1 MLKTMSPPHIS
12 KLTFA
17 TLLFP
22 LALVLFEFAVY
33 LGNDLIQ
40 PAMLGV
46 TRDFGVSSSWAPSS
60 MSFYLLG
67 GGCIAW
73 LMGPLSDRIGRKKIL
88 LAGALFFAVTCLLI
102 LFTQNIQSFLG
113 LRFLQGMGL
122 TVISAVGYAAVQE
135 NFEERTAIKVMAI
148 MGNMTLFAPLLGPLV
163 GSLMIDHVSWHWG
176 FIGIAILALLG
187 WFGLKVAMPAD
198 QKANLTQKPMSS
210 IWSDFKKVFS
220 NKQFV
225 IMTSALPMACL
236 PIMLWIALS
245 PVMLVENLGFSGM
258 QYGMAQVPVL
268 GALILGS
275 VILVKII
282 DKYPLGQTILF
293 GLPTML
299 VGALII
305 LIGLFVPTYFVWT
318 LIIGMTIMSFG
329 EGVCFSVLYRL
340 AMMSSDVSKG
350 TVASAMS
357 MIMMFSYFVV
367 LEVSRMLF
375 EAYDLMAFSLCSLAL
390 VLMWF
395 TLPRTMLKKVMLE
408 RKEKGQF

>member
-1 MLKTMSPPHIS
+1 MLKTMSPPQIS

-102 LFTQNIQSFLG
+102 LFTQNIQNFLG

-135 NFEERTAIKVMAI
+135 NFEERSAIKVMAI
-148 MGNMTLFAPLLGPLV
+148 MGNMTLFAPLLGPLI
-163 GSLMIDHVSWHWG
+163 GSLMIDHMSWHWG

-187 WFGLKVAMPAD
+187 WLGLKVAMPAD
-198 QKANLTQKPMSS
+198 QKANLMQKPMSS
-210 IWSDFKKVFS
+210 IWNDFKTVFK

-225 IMTSALPMACL
+225 IMTLALPMACL

-258 QYGMAQVPVL
+258 QYGLAQIPVL

-275 VILVKII
+275 VILMKII

-305 LIGLFVPTYFVWT
+305 LSGLLMPTYFVWT

-329 EGVCFSVLYRL
+329 EGICFSVLYRL

-395 TLPRTMLKKVMLE
+395 TWPRAMLKKVMQE

>member
-1 MLKTMSPPHIS
+1 MSPPHIS

-17 TLLFP
+17 TFLFP

-46 TRDFGVSSSWAPSS
+46 TRDFGVSSAWAPSS

-88 LAGALFFAVTCLLI
+88 LAGALFFAITCLLI

-163 GSLMIDHVSWHWG
+163 GSLLIDHVSWHWG

-187 WFGLKVAMPAD
+187 WLGLKVAMPAD
-198 QKANLTQKPMSS
+198 QKENLTQKPMSS
-210 IWSDFKKVFS
+210 IWSDFKTVFN

-305 LIGLFVPTYFVWT
+305 LIGLFIPTYFVWT

-329 EGVCFSVLYRL
+329 EGICFSVLYRL

>member
-1 MLKTMSPPHIS
+1 MSSPQIS

-46 TRDFGVSSSWAPSS
+46 TRDFGVSSAWSPAA

-73 LMGPLSDRIGRKKIL
+73 LMGPLSDRIGRKKVL

-102 LFTQNIQSFLG
+102 LWTQNIQSFLA

-122 TVISAVGYAAVQE
+122 TVISAVGYAAIQE
-135 NFEERTAIKVMAI
+135 NFEERNAIKVMAI
-148 MGNMTLFAPLLGPLV
+148 MGNMTLFAPLLGPII
-163 GSLMIDHVSWHWG
+163 GAFMIDYVSWHWG
-176 FIGIAILALLG
+176 FVGIAVLALLG
-187 WFGLKVAMPAD
+187 WLGLKIAMPSD
-198 QKANLTQKPMSS
+198 QEANLVKQPMSH
-210 IWSDFKKVFS
+210 IWTDFKTIYK
-220 NKQFV
+220 NKQFL
-225 IMTSALPMACL
+225 IMTSALPLACL

-245 PVMLVENLGFSGM
+245 PLMLVEKFGFSSI

-275 VILVKII
+275 VMLVKII
-282 DKYPLGQTILF
+282 DKYPLGQTVLF

-299 VGALII
+299 IGALII
-305 LIGLFVPTYFVWT
+305 LIGLFIPQYFVWT
-318 LIIGMTIMSFG
+318 LIIGMTVMSFG
-329 EGVCFSVLYRL
+329 EGICFSVLYRM
-340 AMMSSDVSKG
+340 AMMSSNVSKG

-357 MIMMFSYFVV
+357 MMMMFSYFIV
-367 LEVSRMLF
+367 LEVSRALYTV
-375 EAYDLMAFSLCSLAL
+375 YDIAAFSICCL
-390 VLMWF
+390 VLILAWF
-395 TLPRTMLKKVMLE
+395 TLPRSMLKKVMKE
-408 RKEKGQF
+408 RAKQGQF

>member
-1 MLKTMSPPHIS
+1 MSNTPIS

-17 TLLFP
+17 TFIFP

-33 LGNDLIQ
+33 LGNDLVQ
-40 PAMLGV
+40 PAMLSV
-46 TRDFGVSSSWAPSS
+46 TRDFGVSSSWSPAS

-73 LMGPLSDRIGRKKIL
+73 LMGPLSDRVGRKKIL
-88 LAGALFFAVTCLLI
+88 LGGALFFAITCILI

-113 LRFLQGMGL
+113 LRFFQGMGL

-148 MGNMTLFAPLLGPLV
+148 MGNMTLFAPLLGPII
-163 GSLMIDHVSWHWG
+163 GAFMIDHMSWRWG

-187 WFGLKVAMPAD
+187 YFGLKMAMPAD
-198 QKANLTQKPMSS
+198 QKAQLTKQPMSH
-210 IWSDFKKVFS
+210 ILQDFKTVYK

-225 IMTSALPMACL
+225 ILTSALPMACL
-236 PIMLWIALS
+236 PIMLWISLS
-245 PVMLVENLGFSGM
+245 PVMLVEKIGFSST
-258 QYGMAQVPVL
+258 QYGLAQIPVL

-275 VILVKII
+275 TVLVKIV
-282 DKYPLGQTILF
+282 DKHPLGQTVF
-293 GLPTML
+293 WGLPMML

-305 LIGLFVPTYFVWT
+305 VFGLLVPDYFVWA

-329 EGVCFSVLYRL
+329 EGICFSVLYRM
-340 AMMSSDVSKG
+340 AMMSSNVSKG

-357 MIMMFSYFVV
+357 MMMMFSFFVV
-367 LEVSRMLF
+367 LEVSRHLY
-375 EAYDLMAFSLCSLAL
+375 EAFDIYAFSFCCLAL
-390 VLMWF
+390 VSMWF
-395 TLPRTMLKKVMLE
+395 TLPRMMLKKVMKQRTE
-408 RKEKGQF
+408 EGQF

>member
-1 MLKTMSPPHIS
+1 MSSTHIS

-46 TRDFGVSSSWAPSS
+46 TRDFGVSSAWAPSS

-73 LMGPLSDRIGRKKIL
+73 LMGPLSDRIGRKKVL
-88 LAGALFFAVTCLLI
+88 LAGALFFAVMCIAI
-102 LFTQNIQSFLG
+102 LFTQNIQSFLT

-163 GSLMIDHVSWHWG
+163 GSLLIDQVSWHWG
-176 FIGIAILALLG
+176 FIGIAFLAVLG
-187 WFGLKVAMPAD
+187 WLGLKIAMPAD
-198 QKANLTQKPMSS
+198 QKANLVQKPMNS
-210 IWSDFKKVFS
+210 IFADFKKVFK

-225 IMTSALPMACL
+225 VMTLALPLACL

-258 QYGMAQVPVL
+258 QYGLAQIPVL

-275 VILVKII
+275 VILVKIV

-305 LIGLFVPTYFVWT
+305 LAGLFMADYFVWT

-329 EGVCFSVLYRL
+329 EGICFSVLYRL
-340 AMMSSDVSKG
+340 AMMSSHVSKG

-357 MIMMFSYFVV
+357 LIMMFTNFIV
-367 LEVSRMLF
+367 LELSRILF
-375 EAYDLMAFSLCSLAL
+375 ESYALVAFSLCCLAL
-390 VLMWF
+390 ILLWF
-395 TLPRTMLKKVMLE
+395 TLPRAMLKKVMQE
-408 RKEKGQF
+408 RQAKQQF

>member
-1 MLKTMSPPHIS
+1 MLKIMSNPQIS
-12 KLTFA
+12 KLTLAAF
-17 TLLFP
+17 LFP

-40 PAMLGV
+40 PAMLSV
-46 TRDFGVSSSWAPSS
+46 TRDFGVSSSWAPSA

-73 LMGPLSDRIGRKKIL
+73 LVGPLSDRIGRKKIL
-88 LAGALFFAVTCLLI
+88 LAGALSFAITCLLI
-102 LFTQNIQSFLG
+102 LLTSNIQSFLG

-148 MGNMTLFAPLLGPLV
+148 MGNMTLFAPLLGPII
-163 GSLMIDHVSWHWG
+163 GAFMIDYVSWHWG
-176 FIGIAILALLG
+176 FIGIAVLAVLAWL
-187 WFGLKVAMPAD
+187 GLKVAMPND
-198 QKANLTQKPMSS
+198 QTSQLVKRPLNT
-210 IWSDFKKVFS
+210 IWSDFGKVFK
-220 NKQFV
+220 NKRFI
-225 IMTSALPMACL
+225 IMTSALPLACL
-236 PIMLWIALS
+236 PIMLWISLS
-245 PVMLVENLGFSGM
+245 PIMLVEKLGFSSM
-258 QYGMAQVPVL
+258 QYGLAQIPVL

-275 VILVKII
+275 VILVKVV

-299 VGALII
+299 IGALII
-305 LIGLFVPTYFVWT
+305 LIGLFIPSYFVWT

-329 EGVCFSVLYRL
+329 EGICFSVLYRL

-357 MIMMFSYFVV
+357 MLMMFSYFIV
-367 LEVSRMLF
+367 LELSRILF
-375 EAYDLMAFSLCSLAL
+375 ENYALVAFSLCCLL
-390 VLMWF
+390 LILLWF
-395 TLPRTMLKKVMLE
+395 TLPRSILKKVMKE
-408 RKEKGQF
+408 RTENGQF